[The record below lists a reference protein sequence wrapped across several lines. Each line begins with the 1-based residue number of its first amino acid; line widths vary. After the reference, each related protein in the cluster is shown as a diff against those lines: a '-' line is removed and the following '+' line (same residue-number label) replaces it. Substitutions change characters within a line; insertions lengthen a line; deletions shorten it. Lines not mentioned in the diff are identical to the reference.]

1 MSWEKNSSFLVLS
14 FLPQSLFLCKKNPS
28 YKTADFA
35 KNPDTQKKVKWNFTV
50 QSSQNPISH
59 NKTDIW
65 SNILCMCIADP
76 VCTPATTENG
86 IFSLPA
92 SHGNWRAIIIM
103 WRIWNLMAT
112 FQNCI
117 WGSNAVCG
125 VHKCGFAWFESQWT
139 KAKCHPLRKMMKKR
153 ILHTKILQQQQN
165 MDLKPMVCCLT
176 HTLLLQCCGWN
187 FSL

>member
-14 FLPQSLFLCKKNPS
+14 FVTTESISLQKKPS

-35 KNPDTQKKVKWNFTV
+35 KNPDTQKEVKWNFTV

-86 IFSLPA
+86 IFFSTRISRKLE
-92 SHGNWRAIIIM
+92 SYYYNVKNLESYGNIPK
-103 WRIWNLMAT
+103 L
-112 FQNCI
+112 
-117 WGSNAVCG
+117 
-125 VHKCGFAWFESQWT
+125 H
-139 KAKCHPLRKMMKKR
+139 LR
-153 ILHTKILQQQQN
+153 QQRC
-165 MDLKPMVCCLT
+165 VRCT
-176 HTLLLQCCGWN
+176 
-187 FSL
+187 